1 MLVLLYLMSKCSCSQ
16 DCGWKG
22 WGEISYGGYESVK
35 RAKAAEF
42 LVKSPCIY
50 HSHSSLYETLKYY
63 ATANMLDDSS
73 LFILRH
79 VEKAKQSFFR
89 FLFLLKVNKTV
100 WYVNCNL
107 DNNIIPSY

>member
-50 HSHSSLYETLKYY
+50 HSHSSLYETRKYY
-63 ATANMLDDSS
+63 ATANMLDDSCIYS
-73 LFILRH
+73 YTGMLKR
-79 VEKAKQSFFR
+79 QSNPFSDFY
-89 FLFLLKVNKTV
+89 F
-100 WYVNCNL
+100 C
-107 DNNIIPSY
+107 